1 MGNNEPNLK
10 IGTDDFFD
18 SELVNYNETNI
29 CNNNCDLIEEKCG
42 FFTSLLINLLKSYG
56 ENILNCPIK

>member
-29 CNNNCDLIEEKCG
+29 CNNNCDLMVA
-42 FFTSLLINLLKSYG
+42 
-56 ENILNCPIK
+56 

>member
-29 CNNNCDLIEEKCG
+29 CNL
-42 FFTSLLINLLKSYG
+42 FTRRH
-56 ENILNCPIK
+56 